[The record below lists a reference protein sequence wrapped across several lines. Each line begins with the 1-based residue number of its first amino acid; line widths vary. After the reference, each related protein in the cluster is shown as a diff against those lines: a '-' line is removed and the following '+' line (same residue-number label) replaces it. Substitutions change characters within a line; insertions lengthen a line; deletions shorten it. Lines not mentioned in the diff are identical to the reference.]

1 MMNQFKKKLPIL
13 SPLFI
18 ALVIFHSLFVDYS
31 VQFPDFISSDSS
43 EPSRE
48 MMKPKVIQESGL
60 VGKISYLESFLAEL
74 ESKELPIDTDLEDT
88 KDSVKRA
95 LIGQKLFL
103 GLVLFY
109 LFLTF
114 SASITYAFRAWFHK
128 SIAHVLYPV
137 SLVVLLPKLFF
148 QLNLMAQKD
157 VLSYFYFVFLVFT
170 YAITIWAYRLIIKDK
185 ESFEGFQ
192 ALQFSSSLEEEGR
205 SPSNTKTGTYFAPI
219 FHVLVIILIG
229 ILIGN
234 LVYIPLF
241 LLQKHYVS
249 EFSYFIFFLIA
260 LLSVFYIF
268 NYNKVGGEKENKKW
282 QNLAVSFAYLQYRF
296 LRNGF
301 LSIFSTILIIL
312 FVTFLFSLL
321 LFNIDLIQHNLGLFG
336 KTSEF

>member
-1 MMNQFKKKLPIL
+1 MTKFKQNLPIL

-18 ALVIFHSLFVDYS
+18 ALVILHSLFVDYS
-31 VQFPDFISSDSS
+31 VQFPDFITTDSQ
-43 EPSRE
+43 EQNEE

-60 VGKISYLESFLAEL
+60 IGKIAYLESFLVEL
-74 ESKELPIDTDLEDT
+74 ESKELPIDTDLEET
-88 KDSVKRA
+88 KDSVKRV

-114 SASITYAFRAWFHK
+114 STAVTYAFRAWFHK

-137 SLVVLLPKLFF
+137 SLVVLLPKLFI

-157 VLSYFYFVFLVFT
+157 ILSYFYSAFLIFT
-170 YAITIWAYRLIIKDK
+170 YGITILAYRTIIKDK
-185 ESFEGFQ
+185 ELYEGFQ
-192 ALQFSSSLEEEGR
+192 SLQFSSSLEEEGR
-205 SPSNTKTGTYFAPI
+205 SPSNTKTGSYFAPI
-219 FHVLVIILIG
+219 FHVIVIIFIG

-234 LVYIPLF
+234 LIYIPLF

-268 NYNKVGGEKENKKW
+268 NYNKVGGESKNKNW
-282 QNLAVSFAYLQYRF
+282 QNLTVSFAYLQYRF

-321 LFNIDLIQHNLGLFG
+321 LFNIDLIQNNLGLFG
-336 KTSEF
+336 KASEF